1 MKYSKIIFMILLLS
15 MITLSACGKMT
26 PEPNLSLAYQ
36 DSKLDIIYYGNYN
49 NDKEED
55 IEAQLKDYMIG
66 KKFEEL
72 PIIKY
77 GDDLLIKRLN
87 FTTEEYIIYDYILDN
102 KCNIVSQFTSEGY
115 IVTTSDEAQSIF
127 KYSNNHSID
136 EFQNYLIEDKN
147 VHCLIINCEIDGS
160 KFSFATLVLN

>member
-1 MKYSKIIFMILLLS
+1 MKYSKIIYILLLLS
-15 MITLSACGKMT
+15 TITLSSCGKMT

-36 DSKLDIIYYGNYN
+36 DSKLDIIYYGNYY

-55 IEAQLKDYMIG
+55 IETQLKNYMIG

-72 PIIKY
+72 PVIKS
-77 GDDLLIKRLN
+77 GDDILIKRLN
-87 FTTEEYIIYDYILDN
+87 FTTEEYIIIDYILDN

-115 IVTTSDEAQSIF
+115 IVTTSDDAQSTF

-136 EFQNYLIEDKN
+136 EFQNFLVDDKN
-147 VHCLIINCEIDGS
+147 IHCLIINCKIDGS
-160 KFSFATLVLN
+160 KFSFATLFIN